1 MFYSHLKKAQAA
13 VSEPFQQKIKLKVGQ
28 GGSETPSSSK
38 KITIHVGGRDSS
50 VASPAPQATQ
60 APEANGA
67 ANTNGTAQLSANL
80 EAPRSIS
87 ASAPSPTPSSQ
98 VGLKV
103 EDGSRASP
111 AVANLPPGMAGQI
124 AGQTAL
130 RPPIPTI
137 PSQPFQTNPL
147 VNGYADQRRFRATGK
162 GIVHILFISS
172 CRSIKGA
179 NRELK
184 ESIVH

>member
-1 MFYSHLKKAQAA
+1 MFYSYLKKAQAA

-60 APEANGA
+60 APETNSA
-67 ANTNGTAQLSANL
+67 ANTNGSAQLSAKL
-80 EAPRSIS
+80 EAPPSIS
-87 ASAPSPTPSSQ
+87 ASAPSSTPSSQ

-111 AVANLPPGMAGQI
+111 AVANVPAGTVV
-124 AGQTAL
+124 QTAL
-130 RPPIPTI
+130 RPPIPAI

-147 VNGYADQRRFRATGK
+147 VNGYADQRRFRPAGK
-162 GIVHILFISS
+162 GMVHILLMSRLPFG
-172 CRSIKGA
+172 KTY
-179 NRELK
+179 
-184 ESIVH
+184 